1 MFRKDGGTEHYRC
14 RRLFRFLDNYEPID
28 FGNDCQATPRAVQL
42 SERVDELDRS
52 LLAVVT
58 AILVAKM
65 DNANLVAYR
74 CICIHRFHLFMCF
87 PVSGL
92 NPAEEDFSAGS
103 SLVSSISRLFRFPTL
118 SEQCEDPVVDVVIR
132 IR

>member
-1 MFRKDGGTEHYRC
+1 MFV
-14 RRLFRFLDNYEPID
+14 LDNYEPID
-28 FGNDCQATPRAVQL
+28 FGSDCQAAPCAVQL

-74 CICIHRFHLFMCF
+74 CICIHCFQLFMCF

-92 NPAEEDFSAGS
+92 TPAEDGFSARSVSRFVNRS
-103 SLVSSISRLFRFPTL
+103 SLPIPNAQRAM
-118 SEQCEDPVVDVVIR
+118 
-132 IR
+132 

>member
-58 AILVAKM
+58 AVLVAKM

-74 CICIHRFHLFMCF
+74 CICIYRFHHFMCF
-87 PVSGL
+87 PVSGFTPPR
-92 NPAEEDFSAGS
+92 NISRRGP
-103 SLVSSISRLFRFPTL
+103 SLVSSIGRLFRFPTL
-118 SEQCEDPVVDVVIR
+118 CEQCEDPIVDVVIR